1 MNDPLKCKEQVKRL
15 VRGHMEKPSKRR
27 VKVKELLDTIR
38 EGRKKFKELMSVYEG
53 RIKKLE
59 KKLSVFKGQPKGQ
72 PLW

>member
-38 EGRKKFKELMSVYEG
+38 EGRKKVQRTNVGL
-53 RIKKLE
+53 
-59 KKLSVFKGQPKGQ
+59 
-72 PLW
+72 